1 MKRKRGVG
9 KLGAF
14 CQKDLAG
21 DNIEVEKSQGCE
33 KKVLG
38 CSPRKQ
44 ATNIVTR
51 SSLERI
57 SRVVHKLSVAQKT
70 KVQEIGF
77 GAYLREDFPAM
88 CTSLANILVKRVDV
102 DNNCLNLCGKSYPIF
117 ASIFKEV
124 MALPDGPIVI
134 NEKLKVPN
142 CELKLKIMGNKSCI
156 EFSYLEGQ
164 LLEST
169 VADDYFTALFVL
181 VVVAACL
188 VPGSGNKL
196 CTNSIN
202 CVLDSSQ
209 ISQYNWAT
217 HCFWNLYMYF
227 KNVLVPNFY
236 VDRSVLAI
244 SFWNNR
250 NCRKAKKQVMTY
262 GGYLEY
268 AREVDRTSNKQS
280 GKEGG
285 PSCSCDDA
293 LKMVNGSLEAIS
305 VLMVNLPDQ
314 IRIVVAE
321 ELKKVLETNDS

>member
-33 KKVLG
+33 KKVLE

-44 ATNIVTR
+44 ASNIVMR

-57 SRVVHKLSVAQKT
+57 SRAVHKLSVAQKT

-77 GAYLREDFPAM
+77 GAYLREDFPAT

-102 DNNCLNLCGKSYPIF
+102 DNNCLNLCGKSYPIS

-124 MALPDGPIVI
+124 MALPDSPIVI
-134 NEKLKVPN
+134 NEKLKIPN

-156 EFSYLEGQ
+156 ELSYLEGQ

-169 VADDYFTALFVL
+169 VADDYFAALFVL

-196 CTNSIN
+196 RTNYIN

-217 HCFWNLYMYF
+217 HCFRNLMCSIKKFQDNGITHINGCTVFLQVFSYLYF
-227 KNVLVPNFY
+227 
-236 VDRSVLAI
+236 
-244 SFWNNR
+244 
-250 NCRKAKKQVMTY
+250 
-262 GGYLEY
+262 
-268 AREVDRTSNKQS
+268 
-280 GKEGG
+280 
-285 PSCSCDDA
+285 
-293 LKMVNGSLEAIS
+293 
-305 VLMVNLPDQ
+305 
-314 IRIVVAE
+314 VVAVFHSIYIT
-321 ELKKVLETNDS
+321 LDYDFY